1 MYSFSRKQ
9 MQAVDRAGGAVRG
22 DRCVPWVRRMASA
35 GVVAIGAVLLPALP
49 AGAVVVH
56 ATTSSPTATHGVGHA
71 TGRGVGPALTGSQF
85 NVTDLATNVTT
96 TFQSSTVGVESGC
109 GNSATFF
116 CLGLGNGNAVSVTTV
131 APMASGQLLTAPD
144 GGNAVTVTV
153 EGRTCGE
160 FQPQGGSYTAG
171 VEVDQFDPST
181 LQTIGVQ
188 ITCQNDGVAM
198 AGYVALDVQNTTPR
212 QGYYL
217 YDRYGDTVSFGNDS
231 YLNYLGGP
239 GFLPLNQPVVSMAV
253 TPDGAGYWMTAA
265 DGGVFAY
272 GDAGFYGSTGDLT
285 LNQPIVGMA
294 ATPDGKGYWFVAAD
308 GGVFAYGDAQFHG
321 STGNLVLDSPI
332 TGILAS
338 ADGRGY
344 QLVADDGGIF
354 VFGDAPFLGSL
365 GGEGWSGIVGLAA

>member
-1 MYSFSRKQ
+1 
-9 MQAVDRAGGAVRG
+9 
-22 DRCVPWVRRMASA
+22 
-35 GVVAIGAVLLPALP
+35 
-49 AGAVVVH
+49 
-56 ATTSSPTATHGVGHA
+56 
-71 TGRGVGPALTGSQF
+71 
-85 NVTDLATNVTT
+85 
-96 TFQSSTVGVESGC
+96 
-109 GNSATFF
+109 
-116 CLGLGNGNAVSVTTV
+116 
-131 APMASGQLLTAPD
+131 
-144 GGNAVTVTV
+144 
-153 EGRTCGE
+153 
-160 FQPQGGSYTAG
+160 
-171 VEVDQFDPST
+171 
-181 LQTIGVQ
+181 VQ

-285 LNQPIVGMA
+285 LNQSIVGMA

-354 VFGDAPFLGSL
+354 AFGDAPFLGSL